1 MATETEIVSSQT
13 DLKQNFANGDNEV
26 DAQDIIT
33 REKIRVWEKITR
45 LSKDSVEVAVV
56 LPFGTLYEPFYTDDD
71 IDYTTTITHAPESNL
86 AHGLTLSSTS
96 STTNSA
102 GFKLYVNKT
111 CQLKSIT
118 SKIGVTATRATLKT
132 EIGGTILASATFSGN
147 VATFSEPYTL
157 LAGTYYRIECDSSG
171 SSYTYYGVSTG
182 TYPKNFEYINYYGG
196 SVNGGNNNGA
206 WNIESFTI
214 LTGTE
219 TTNYTTTAEYDST
232 NEYYTMYSDENG
244 TYDILQSKTISKLH
258 NSRLYSITPTI
269 YAYDVN
275 NNLVTSGFDLQIYNG
290 NEWFS
295 VNNGE
300 EFILRDY
307 NGADLDADLPAELSG
322 YLLNYDTNNN
332 ILFQND
338 IKYKIHR
345 TTEDDLIIK
354 KIIIK
359 LSYLQELPL
368 VSGWATM
375 FGTWGTL

>member
-26 DAQDIIT
+26 DAQDLIT

-45 LSKDSVEVAVV
+45 IDKDSVEVAVV

-71 IDYTTTITHAPESNL
+71 VD
-86 AHGLTLSSTS
+86 ST
-96 STTNSA
+96 
-102 GFKLYVNKT
+102 
-111 CQLKSIT
+111 
-118 SKIGVTATRATLKT
+118 
-132 EIGGTILASATFSGN
+132 
-147 VATFSEPYTL
+147 
-157 LAGTYYRIECDSSG
+157 
-171 SSYTYYGVSTG
+171 
-182 TYPKNFEYINYYGG
+182 
-196 SVNGGNNNGA
+196 
-206 WNIESFTI
+206 
-214 LTGTE
+214 
-219 TTNYTTTAEYDST
+219 TTTAEYDST
-232 NEYYTMYSDENG
+232 NEYYTMYSDMNG
-244 TYDILQSKTISKLH
+244 TYDILQSETISKLH
-258 NSRLYSITPTI
+258 NSRLYSVTPTI
-269 YAYDVN
+269 YAYDTS

-322 YLLNYDTNNN
+322 YLLNYDTDNN
-332 ILFQND
+332 ILFQNN
-338 IKYKIHR
+338 IKYKIFR

>member
-26 DAQDIIT
+26 DAQDLIT

-45 LSKDSVEVAVV
+45 IDKDSVEVAVV

-71 IDYTTTITHAPESNL
+71 IDYTTTTTPAPESSL
-86 AHGLTLSSTS
+86 AHGITFVKTGATL
-96 STTNSA
+96 NSD
-102 GFKLYVNKT
+102 GFRIYINKT
-111 CQLKSIT
+111 CLLKSIT
-118 SKIGVTATRATLKT
+118 KNGGCTATRATLKADT
-132 EIGGTILASATFSGN
+132 GGTILASATYSGN
-147 VATFSEPYTL
+147 VATFSEPMVLT
-157 LAGTYYRIECDSSG
+157 AGTYYRIECDSSG

-196 SVNGGNNNGA
+196 SINGRNNNGA

-219 TTNYTTTAEYDST
+219 TTNYTTTAVYDST
-232 NEYYTMYSDENG
+232 NEYFTMYSDMNG
-244 TYDILQSKTISKLH
+244 TYDILQSKTISKLY
-258 NSRLYSITPTI
+258 NSRLYSVTPTI
-269 YAYDVN
+269 YAYDTN

-307 NGADLDADLPAELSG
+307 NGADLDADLPADLSG
-322 YLLNYDTNNN
+322 YLLNYDTDNN
-332 ILFQND
+332 ILFQNN
-338 IKYKIHR
+338 IKYKIFR
-345 TTEDDLIIK
+345 TTEDEIIVK

-359 LSYLQELPL
+359 LNYLQ
-368 VSGWATM
+368 
-375 FGTWGTL
+375 

>member
-1 MATETEIVSSQT
+1 MATETEIASSQT

-26 DAQDIIT
+26 DAQDLIT

-45 LSKDSVEVAVV
+45 LSKDSIEVAVI

-71 IDYTTTITHAPESNL
+71 VYYTTTVPESTET
-86 AHGLTLSSTS
+86 AETTYPTTLIATYSRGHSI
-96 STTNSA
+96 
-102 GFKLYVNKT
+102 YVNTT
-111 CQLKSIT
+111 CRLKSIT
-118 SKIGVTATRATLKT
+118 RTSGCTAVRATLKT
-132 EIGGTILASATFSGN
+132 DTGNTILAEANYSGDTATL
-147 VATFSEPYTL
+147 ATPYTL
-157 LAGTYYRIECDSSG
+157 MAGTYYKIESDSSG
-171 SSYTYYGVSTG
+171 STYTCKRRDTGQAYPYNNTYVNYITGSASGVNTPFAYNVESIQVYTG
-182 TYPKNFEYINYYGG
+182 E
-196 SVNGGNNNGA
+196 
-206 WNIESFTI
+206 
-214 LTGTE
+214 E
-219 TTNYTTTAEYDST
+219 TTEEPTTAKYDST
-232 NEYYTMYSDENG
+232 NEYIRFYTDANG
-244 TYDILQSKTISKLH
+244 TYDTLQSKTISKLH
-258 NSRLYSITPTI
+258 NSRLYSVTPTI
-269 YAYDVN
+269 YAYDTT

-338 IKYKIHR
+338 IKYKIFR
-345 TTEDDLIIK
+345 TTEDEIIVK
-354 KIIIK
+354 KIILK